1 MMQAALDILK
11 KYWNYDAFR
20 SPQESIIQHVLDGKD
35 ILALMPTGG
44 GKSICFQVPTMMRDG
59 LCIVITPLIA
69 LMKDQVFQLKKRNIK
84 AAAIFSGL
92 SYREIDTILD
102 NAVFGYYKF
111 LYVSPERLKTE
122 LFIERFK
129 VMPIQLIA
137 VDEAHCISQWGY
149 DFRPPYLEIA
159 AIRQYHLHVPIL
171 ALTASATPEV
181 QLDIQ
186 EKLLFKNQSVFK
198 KSFLRDNIVFMVR
211 HEIAKTSK
219 LIEIIKKL
227 NGSGIVY
234 VRNRN
239 KTKEIANFLRQHHI
253 SADFY
258 HAGLSNEERNKKQE
272 AWIENKTQVIVCTNA
287 FGMGIDKSNVRFVVH
302 IDIPETLEAYYQEA
316 GRAGRDGKKSYA
328 IALYTENDKENLEA
342 KVIEKFPPIEE
353 IKKIYNSI
361 FNYFGIA
368 LGSGKFTTQTFVLQE
383 FCEQYNYKSA
393 TVYYALKFLAQ
404 ENYLQLNED
413 VFVPSRIMFALDK
426 LELYKFQVAHSEYDI
441 LIKSLLRTYGGI
453 MSQYVKIKEQDIA
466 KTLQISI
473 QNLKIQLHALQQ
485 YKVLY
490 YEEKSDKPEVFLLE
504 ERLHEN
510 NLYFNTK
517 FINERKKIAFY
528 QLENML
534 HYIENNEVCRQ
545 QIICNYFGDNV
556 LPCGNCDIC
565 LEKKHNAQKHK
576 NIDEARFDILQ
587 NISVNFL
594 SINNIIPDT
603 HFAKA
608 DYEFAIRT
616 LLDDKLIEINNNH
629 EIRRK

>member
-198 KSFLRDNIVFMVR
+198 KSFS
-211 HEIAKTSK
+211 T
-219 LIEIIKKL
+219 
-227 NGSGIVY
+227 
-234 VRNRN
+234 
-239 KTKEIANFLRQHHI
+239 
-253 SADFY
+253 
-258 HAGLSNEERNKKQE
+258 
-272 AWIENKTQVIVCTNA
+272 
-287 FGMGIDKSNVRFVVH
+287 
-302 IDIPETLEAYYQEA
+302 
-316 GRAGRDGKKSYA
+316 
-328 IALYTENDKENLEA
+328 
-342 KVIEKFPPIEE
+342 
-353 IKKIYNSI
+353 
-361 FNYFGIA
+361 
-368 LGSGKFTTQTFVLQE
+368 
-383 FCEQYNYKSA
+383 
-393 TVYYALKFLAQ
+393 
-404 ENYLQLNED
+404 
-413 VFVPSRIMFALDK
+413 
-426 LELYKFQVAHSEYDI
+426 
-441 LIKSLLRTYGGI
+441 
-453 MSQYVKIKEQDIA
+453 
-466 KTLQISI
+466 
-473 QNLKIQLHALQQ
+473 
-485 YKVLY
+485 
-490 YEEKSDKPEVFLLE
+490 
-504 ERLHEN
+504 
-510 NLYFNTK
+510 
-517 FINERKKIAFY
+517 
-528 QLENML
+528 
-534 HYIENNEVCRQ
+534 
-545 QIICNYFGDNV
+545 
-556 LPCGNCDIC
+556 
-565 LEKKHNAQKHK
+565 
-576 NIDEARFDILQ
+576 
-587 NISVNFL
+587 
-594 SINNIIPDT
+594 
-603 HFAKA
+603 
-608 DYEFAIRT
+608 
-616 LLDDKLIEINNNH
+616 
-629 EIRRK
+629 